1 MSAHIPEGEVHPPKS
16 HPPEERAEAWSS
28 AAEAYD
34 DFAEGATRH
43 FAEDA
48 VRLVRLRPG
57 SRVLDVAAG
66 TGVFTFAA
74 ARRGAEVLATDFS
87 AGMIEAIG
95 RKCAAQGLTTV
106 KTAVMDGQALTVE
119 DASFD
124 VAASLFGLMFFPEHD
139 RGLRELLR
147 VLKPGGQAVVTTWA
161 PPSRGEMFRLIG
173 SAVMKALPNLPPPS
187 KPPHWAALG
196 DADDLRRRLLSVGF
210 ARAHVVSVTHVW
222 TFESPEWLEQRLSSM
237 SPASAGLFEAM
248 NAAQRETFRRA
259 LIDDLRERQ
268 GEGPFAV
275 TNEGLI
281 AVGTKSSGT

>member
-1 MSAHIPEGEVHPPKS
+1 MSALKPS
-16 HPPEERAEAWSS
+16 PPEQSAEAWSGS
-28 AAEAYD
+28 ADAYGTFAEAV
-34 DFAEGATRH
+34 TRQ

-48 VRLVRLRPG
+48 VRLVRMGPG

-87 AGMIEAIG
+87 AGMIEELG
-95 RKCAAQGLTTV
+95 RKCAAQGLSTV
-106 KTAVMDGQALTVE
+106 KTAVMDGQALTVA

-124 VAASLFGLMFFPEHD
+124 VVASLFGVMFFPDHD

-147 VLKPGGQAVVTTWA
+147 ALVPGGQAVVATWA
-161 PPSRGEMFRLIG
+161 PPARGELFRVVG
-173 SAVMKALPNLPPPS
+173 GAVSKAIPDMPAPD

-210 ARAHVVSVTHVW
+210 ARAHVVSVTHAW
-222 TFESPEWLEQRLSSM
+222 TFESPEWLVEKFPSM
-237 SPASAGLFEAM
+237 SPASAGLFAM
-248 NAAQRETFRRA
+248 MNPSQRETFERA
-259 LIDDLRERQ
+259 LIEDLRARQ
-268 GEGPFAV
+268 GDGPFAI

-281 AVGTKSSGT
+281 AVGTKAAAGRGGTAAR